1 MVMSKPPAPP
11 VELPLPGG
19 LAGATVTLRPL
30 LCAEV
35 AMPPNWFE
43 RGRGPVETLKAFGV
57 GVPVSSLRT
66 IPIPAYLLEHPNAG
80 AVLVDTGIHASIAH
94 GGGRE
99 RVRNLGPIGAIMSR
113 HAHMQPEQTA
123 AAQLRTLGIDPAEI
137 RLVVMTHLH
146 FDHASA
152 LSDFP
157 NATVLVDTREWR
169 AAWARGSSLNGYS
182 TAQLDPRPHYR
193 TIDFTA
199 APAIPRGPFERTID
213 VFGDGSL
220 TLASTP
226 GHTAGHLSL
235 ILRLHDREALLCAD
249 AAYTLATIRDGQS
262 PWLTHDSDEFE
273 RSLRQIQAYDS
284 EHPDAIVIPGHDMAA
299 WEDTC
304 ARLSAMAS

>member
-1 MVMSKPPAPP
+1 
-11 VELPLPGG
+11 
-19 LAGATVTLRPL
+19 
-30 LCAEV
+30 
-35 AMPPNWFE
+35 
-43 RGRGPVETLKAFGV
+43 
-57 GVPVSSLRT
+57 
-66 IPIPAYLLEHPNAG
+66 
-80 AVLVDTGIHASIAH
+80 
-94 GGGRE
+94 
-99 RVRNLGPIGAIMSR
+99 
-113 HAHMQPEQTA
+113 
-123 AAQLRTLGIDPAEI
+123 
-137 RLVVMTHLH
+137 
-146 FDHASA
+146 
-152 LSDFP
+152 
-157 NATVLVDTREWR
+157 
-169 AAWARGSSLNGYS
+169 
-182 TAQLDPRPHYR
+182 
-193 TIDFTA
+193 
-199 APAIPRGPFERTID
+199 